1 MYRRFGPL
9 TVVTSSIAVCLAL
22 LAAPV
27 EGASEDSDA
36 AAAASPTALDARMK
50 RFCQGQR
57 ATIVGG
63 SKADWILGT
72 DGRDV
77 IWAGRGADTVAA
89 LGGRDLVCGGR
100 GVDALE
106 GSAGRDRLYGDRGRD
121 LCTGEDREHRHH
133 HSCEAHLNV
142 FGYEVEPPNAPD
154 DAGRAVAR
162 AEAVPAAS
170 APAGALRA
178 GGYFTSQSPV
188 CAPDG
193 MALTSIRLGKVYFKT
208 YYTNPGYIA
217 IRPAYFRVGDSG
229 FMQGPFYD
237 GAGAWTQ
244 LYAPADDNVYEYD
257 MLGAT
262 VPRGDRLYWIYE
274 VFWWNGFE
282 WTNFEQFAVP
292 GHYLQTTTGPLYTG
306 VCWV

>member
-1 MYRRFGPL
+1 MYRRFAHL
-9 TVVTSSIAVCLAL
+9 TVITSAVALGLAL

-27 EGASEDSDA
+27 EGSAEGLDSTA
-36 AAAASPTALDARMK
+36 ATPSTERDGKPK
-50 RFCQGQR
+50 RFCRGHR
-57 ATIVGG
+57 ATIVGT
-63 SKADWILGT
+63 SRADWILGT
-72 DGRDV
+72 KARDV

-89 LGGRDLVCGGR
+89 LDGRDLVCGGP

-106 GSAGRDRLYGDRGRD
+106 GGAGRDRLYGDRGRD

-133 HSCEAHLNV
+133 HSCEAHLDV
-142 FGYEVEPPNAPD
+142 FGYEVDPPDAPD
-154 DAGRAVAR
+154 DGDRDAVR
-162 AEAVPAAS
+162 AEATVAADVPAALRG
-170 APAGALRA
+170 GA
-178 GGYFTSQSPV
+178 YFTSDSPV

-193 MALTSIRLGKVYFKT
+193 MALTTVRLGNVYFKT

-244 LYAPADDNVYEYD
+244 LYAPADDTVYSYD
-257 MLGAT
+257 MYGAT
-262 VPRGDRLYWIYE
+262 VPRGDRVFWVYE

-282 WTNFEQFAVP
+282 WTNFEKFAVP